1 MKRPVSPPK
10 PPVRHP
16 SGGIVRGLL
25 VALLV
30 LFCFGGAAALVYHK
44 SEHSPSYESRAKLL
58 VRYVLDRSAVDP
70 YESKVDAIGNRGREM
85 MDAELEII
93 KSADL
98 AREVA
103 VRIGPEKILPG
114 LKEPP
119 TKTDAAKQ
127 IINNLKV
134 KSAERSN
141 VIHLSYRHPESEIAG
156 KVLKQLIETYFERHL
171 EIHRST
177 GSFEEV
183 ARQTE
188 LARSRLSQTEQELAK
203 LSSDCGF
210 LSPADG
216 KAALELNRSAI
227 RQNLMDCQVQ
237 LAEQQ
242 AKVAALESSMG
253 VKPPAAPEADEKTAD
268 VPNPVTQELAGQAKH
283 QMAGV
288 ESPQDRSTDLTVE
301 RARLA
306 SLEARLKA
314 VTEQFK
320 KMNAEIEKISNA
332 SLQFANLERRRQS
345 EEERYRYFDTQ
356 LEKTRVDETLNPASM
371 PNIAV
376 VQKPSTPVRS
386 LDDTTRLIAMGL
398 TAGGLLLLLRMAFRR
413 KTGKMTA
420 AAPGAGVGA
429 S

>member
-1 MKRPVSPPK
+1 MKLPVSPPK
-10 PPVRHP
+10 PPFRHHR
-16 SGGIVRGLL
+16 GGIVRGLL
-25 VALLV
+25 VVLLV

-44 SEHSPSYESRAKLL
+44 VEQSPSYESRAKLL
-58 VRYVLDRSAVDP
+58 VRYVIDRSAVDP

-98 AREVA
+98 ALKVA
-103 VRIGPEKILPG
+103 EKIGPETILPG

-127 IINNLKV
+127 IIKNLKV

-141 VIHLSYRHPESEIAG
+141 VIHLSYRHPKPEIAV
-156 KVLKQLIETYFERHL
+156 KVLNQLIENYFERHL

-203 LSSDCGF
+203 LSSDSGF

-227 RQNLMDCQVQ
+227 RRNLMDCQVQ

-253 VKPPAAPEADEKTAD
+253 VKPPAAPEADDEAQ
-268 VPNPVTQELAGQAKH
+268 PVTQELAGQVKH

-288 ESPQDRSTDLTVE
+288 DSPQAQGTDLNVE

-320 KMNAEIEKISNA
+320 KMNSEIEKISNA
-332 SLQFANLERRRQS
+332 SLEFANLERRRLL
-345 EEERYRYFDTQ
+345 EEEKYRDFETQ
-356 LEKTRVDETLNPASM
+356 LEKARRDETLNSASM

-376 VQKPSTPVRS
+376 VQNPSVPVRS

-398 TAGGLLLLLRMAFRR
+398 TAGGLLLLLRMIFRR
-413 KTGKMTA
+413 KAGKKTTA
-420 AAPGAGVGA
+420 GPGAGAVG